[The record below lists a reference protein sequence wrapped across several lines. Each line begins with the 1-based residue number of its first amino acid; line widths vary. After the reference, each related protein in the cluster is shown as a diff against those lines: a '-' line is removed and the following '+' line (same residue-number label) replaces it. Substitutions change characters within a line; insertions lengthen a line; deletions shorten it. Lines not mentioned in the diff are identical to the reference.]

1 MTSHL
6 PAVLPWTAPRVEAT
20 VTFDW
25 RGAWNYWRYHLWVLA
40 LGSSICETLEYDK
53 PWSEVS
59 IGMVVVAVLTLV
71 MVGGGYLAKL
81 WWLRL
86 RNWWVLR

>member
-1 MTSHL
+1 
-6 PAVLPWTAPRVEAT
+6 
-20 VTFDW
+20 
-25 RGAWNYWRYHLWVLA
+25 VLA

-86 RNWWVLR
+86 RIWWVLR